1 MSKGSSA
8 PPPPDPEILAKAQ
21 GAENRKTFNYQLD
34 ASRANSRNPFGSH
47 EWTKTPSFDQAGFD
61 AAMAAYKP
69 SAWVDG
75 SPGILSGGGGGGGG
89 AEGNGPNDGGMSG
102 GTPGYMRPEVG
113 TMPTRDDFTKN
124 TWSDEYKLNEG
135 SQRIFDTSTDKL
147 QETLGGLS
155 TNPDQYNQSVA
166 DAIFSRMRR
175 FQDPADAQARS
186 GLQAN
191 LADRGFQ
198 VGNEGYN
205 ADMTRMD
212 NNQGMMRADA
222 ADRSV
227 ISGMEQGREQQSAQ
241 QRLAAFLQNMRQG
254 QSSGV
259 AQLPGQ
265 MPTPGMS
272 PVPVAQMAM
281 DQWGHQVD
289 QANAESASEAGLLN
303 SVIGLGGMALGSPW
317 LGAAMG
323 MGAKAVGGGGGGGG
337 YSGGGLRAPPVGMW
351 GKNYG

>member
-8 PPPPDPEILAKAQ
+8 PPPPDPEILAKSQ
-21 GAENRKTFNYQLD
+21 GRENRQTFNYQLD
-34 ASRANSRNPFGSH
+34 AARANSRNPFGAH

-61 AAMAAYKP
+61 SAMAAYRP
-69 SAWVDG
+69 EAWVDG
-75 SPGILSGGGGGGGG
+75 TPGAMINNGLGGSGPE
-89 AEGNGPNDGGMSG
+89 ADGPYMSG
-102 GTPGYMRPEVG
+102 GSAGYMRPEVG
-113 TMPTRDDFTKN
+113 TMPSREDFTQNK
-124 TWSDEYKLNEG
+124 WSDEYKLNEG
-135 SQRIFDTSTDKL
+135 SQAIFDTSTGKL

-175 FQDPADAQARS
+175 FQDPADALARS

-227 ISGMEQGREQQSAQ
+227 ISGMEQGRAQQSAQ
-241 QRLAAFLQNMRQG
+241 QQLAAFLQNMRQG
-254 QSSGV
+254 QSAGV

-265 MPTPGMS
+265 MPTLGLS
-272 PVPVAQMAM
+272 PVPVAEMAM

-289 QANAESASEAGLLN
+289 QANAESASDDALLG
-303 SVIGLGGMALGSPW
+303 SIIGLGGMALGSPW
-317 LGAAMG
+317 LGAALG
-323 MGAKAVGGGGGGGG
+323 MGAKAVGGGGG
-337 YSGGGLRAPPVGMW
+337 YSGSGLRAPSADFWKP
-351 GKNYG
+351 

>member
-69 SAWVDG
+69 SAWVGG
-75 SPGILSGGGGGGGG
+75 SPGILSGGGGSGG

-102 GTPGYMRPEVG
+102 GTPGYMQPETG
-113 TMPTRDDFTKN
+113 TMPNRDDFTKN

-135 SQRIFDTSTDKL
+135 SQKIFDTSTDKL
-147 QETLGGLS
+147 QEALGGLS

-281 DQWGHQVD
+281 DQWGQQVD
-289 QANAESASEAGLLN
+289 QANAENASGDALMGSLL
-303 SVIGLGGMALGSPW
+303 SLGGMAMGSPW

-323 MGAKAVGGGGGGGG
+323 AGAGALGGGGGRS
-337 YSGGGLRAPPVGMW
+337 SGKGMRAPSTGFW
-351 GKNYG
+351 SQ